1 MSDADNQ
8 EEQQVEKTEANPYF
22 WPDETVDALAG
33 LAIVTLLVV
42 MALWYVIS

>member
-1 MSDADNQ
+1 MSDAEKQ
-8 EEQQVEKTEANPYF
+8 EEREVEKAEANGYF

-33 LAIVTLLVV
+33 LAVITLLVV